1 MTPNEARSLSHSTDT
16 MTSPNIPMPA
26 ATASFSPAAPPTKK
40 SIPQELPV
48 LTSDHPQTQEKPS
61 AADGEGN
68 ETEEALIERLGRE
81 RPAIFK
87 SRWAEI
93 FFCCSILASQLM
105 AVSLPSLI
113 QLTET

>member
-1 MTPNEARSLSHSTDT
+1 
-16 MTSPNIPMPA
+16 MPA

-48 LTSDHPQTQEKPS
+48 LTPDHPQTQEKPS

-87 SRWAEI
+87 SRWAD
-93 FFCCSILASQLM
+93 ILLLFHIS
-105 AVSLPSLI
+105 VPTYDCEST
-113 QLTET
+113 LTHPTHRDLAKV